1 MGFKEELR
9 LVEVNQGL
17 DLMRKLLARGFGCCQ
32 VLPAVIMFL
41 LCVMLYIVFALH
53 CAEKRVR
60 GIVRQIKLTEPPP
73 LPPTDRGGLRA
84 GMI

>member
-41 LCVMLYIVFALH
+41 LCVMRYILFAR
-53 CAEKRVR
+53 KRVR
-60 GIVRQIKLTEPPP
+60 GIVGQIKLSEPPP
-73 LPPTDRGGLRA
+73 FPPPTEGGCGLA
-84 GMI
+84 